1 MGSRQPLLSAYLLSV
16 VAVVAAAIGSLVLM
30 ETATIKMSVPT
41 SRVVAEKTII
51 GAQSGRDL
59 TTARIAADVTDTQ
72 QGTATTAVTSPTYAT
87 GTVQFTC
94 SPCPADGIPVGT
106 VVSTAAGTR
115 YETQLR
121 GPIGP
126 PNNGVSVL
134 VRAVLAGK
142 GGNTAANTV
151 TMIVPPMPNVKV
163 TNAAAITGGA
173 DAVVNT
179 GITQSD
185 LDSVRSALSAKVT
198 QELIVSLTVQAG
210 GLNFAPDGQPDLA
223 VTTDHKIG
231 EKVATFTMT
240 MEGKLGAVAFSESQ
254 ADTIMRTT
262 LGDGCHRAERHR
274 RRAQGPHQGHAS
286 GVGSGAARASRA
298 GYDGRHHRQAR
309 GAMAAGAAG
318 PHQSHD
324 RDRDR
329 RYRLSPTRDLG
340 AARTGTRTFL
350 SHTGGLRSRCGRGVR
365 SPSLSSCLARAA
377 RACSRRHSKDTRSR

>member
-1 MGSRQPLLSAYLLSV
+1 LSV

-142 GGNTAANTV
+142 AGNTAANTV

-185 LDSVRSALSAKVT
+185 LDSVRSALAAKVT

-262 LGDGCHRAERHR
+262 LGEKIPTGFKLTSDPIQTSYLAQHSGANGDLTLKGSATGVIVPSVTADELKARIKGMRVESA
-274 RRAQGPHQGHAS
+274 RAQLERVAPGTTVDITVKPAVPWLPVLQDHINLTI
-286 GVGSGAARASRA
+286 VIETAATA
-298 GYDGRHHRQAR
+298 
-309 GAMAAGAAG
+309 
-318 PHQSHD
+318 
-324 RDRDR
+324 
-329 RYRLSPTRDLG
+329 
-340 AARTGTRTFL
+340 
-350 SHTGGLRSRCGRGVR
+350 
-365 SPSLSSCLARAA
+365 
-377 RACSRRHSKDTRSR
+377 